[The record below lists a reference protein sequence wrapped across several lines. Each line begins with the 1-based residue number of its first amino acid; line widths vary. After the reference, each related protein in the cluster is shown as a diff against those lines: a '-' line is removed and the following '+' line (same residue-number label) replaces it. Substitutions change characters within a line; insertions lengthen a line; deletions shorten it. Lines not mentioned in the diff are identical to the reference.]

1 MVCVLMCAYTGK
13 AQDVSL
19 DSLKNVLSQSVE
31 DTNKVKVLL
40 ELSRIMGNNATNE
53 GLSYSILAK
62 DLAIKLD
69 YKKGLA
75 LAYKNI
81 GKSYYI
87 LGNYLEAFNAWD
99 QSLKVYEASGDEI
112 GVANILNNIG
122 AVYFN
127 QGDDAKALEYYLKS
141 LKVSEKLNDKL
152 RVATALN
159 NIGALYFNKKATQDK
174 SLEYYL
180 KSLPLSEALGDN
192 EAIGTTAVNLGE
204 IYMYK
209 GDYESALTYF
219 NKSLKASEGS
229 SNMPYLLNDI
239 GKMYALKG
247 DYNLAIKYQSDALQ
261 IAKKLDTKL
270 DVAQSHISLGDTYFE
285 KGDIKSSLENYQA
298 AEKVCIELGATY
310 ELKKVYEGLAR
321 CYSNLADY
329 GSAFKYQS
337 LLINIKDTLY
347 DIETDEKLSGLQ
359 FNFEIEKKQGQIDLL
374 TKDKK
379 LQELDIQKQ
388 KVIRNVTIG
397 GLAIMLLFLLVVLS
411 QKKKITE
418 EKKRSDELLLNILP
432 IETAE
437 ELKAT
442 GSAKA
447 KSFDQVTVMFT
458 DFKNFTQASE
468 KLTAEELV
476 KEINYCYSEF
486 DKIITKYGIEKIK
499 TIGDSY
505 MCAGGLPV
513 TNKTHCED
521 LILAGLEMQ
530 QFIERNKKERA
541 NTSQI
546 YFELRLGIH
555 TGPVVAGIVGI
566 RKFAY
571 DIWGSTVNIAS
582 RMESNG
588 EPGKVNISQD
598 TYNLIKDKFD
608 CIYRGKISAKN
619 IGEIDMYFVNGPK
632 QLT

>member
-1 MVCVLMCAYTGK
+1 MCIFYCNSGL
-13 AQDVSL
+13 AQNTEV
-19 DSLKNVLSQSVE
+19 DSLKNVLSRSVE
-31 DTNKVKVLL
+31 DTNKVKILL
-40 ELSRIMGNNATNE
+40 ELSRLVGSNIASE

-62 DLAIKLD
+62 DLSIKLD

-87 LGNYLEAFNAWD
+87 QGKYLEAFDAWD

-127 QGDDAKALEYYLKS
+127 QGDDAKALDYYLKS

-159 NIGALYFNKKATQDK
+159 NIGALYFNKKATQEK
-174 SLEYYL
+174 SLQYYL

-192 EAIGTTAVNLGE
+192 EAIGTTSVNLGE

-209 GDYESALTYF
+209 GDYESALKYF

-229 SNMPYLLNDI
+229 ANMPYLLNDI

-247 DYNLAIKYQSDALQ
+247 DYVLAIKNQSDALK
-261 IAKKLDTKL
+261 IAKKLNTKL

-285 KGDIKSSLENYQA
+285 KGDVRAALENYQA
-298 AEKVCIELGATY
+298 AELICMELSATY
-310 ELKKVYEGLAR
+310 DLKRVYEGLSR
-321 CYSNLADY
+321 CYSKLADF

-447 KSFDQVTVMFT
+447 KSFDEVTVMFT

-486 DKIITKYGIEKIK
+486 DKIISKYGIEKIK

-513 TNKTHCED
+513 ANKTHCED

-530 QFIERNKKERA
+530 QFIEQNKIARQKA
-541 NTSQI
+541 SDI

-588 EPGKVNISQD
+588 EPGKVNISQA
-598 TYNLIKDKFD
+598 TYNIIKDKFD
-608 CIYRGKISAKN
+608 CSYRGKISAKN

-632 QLT
+632 PLA

>member
-1 MVCVLMCAYTGK
+1 M
-13 AQDVSL
+13 
-19 DSLKNVLSQSVE
+19 
-31 DTNKVKVLL
+31 
-40 ELSRIMGNNATNE
+40 ELS
-53 GLSYSILAK
+53 
-62 DLAIKLD
+62 
-69 YKKGLA
+69 
-75 LAYKNI
+75 
-81 GKSYYI
+81 
-87 LGNYLEAFNAWD
+87 
-99 QSLKVYEASGDEI
+99 
-112 GVANILNNIG
+112 
-122 AVYFN
+122 
-127 QGDDAKALEYYLKS
+127 
-141 LKVSEKLNDKL
+141 
-152 RVATALN
+152 
-159 NIGALYFNKKATQDK
+159 
-174 SLEYYL
+174 
-180 KSLPLSEALGDN
+180 
-192 EAIGTTAVNLGE
+192 
-204 IYMYK
+204 
-209 GDYESALTYF
+209 
-219 NKSLKASEGS
+219 
-229 SNMPYLLNDI
+229 
-239 GKMYALKG
+239 
-247 DYNLAIKYQSDALQ
+247 
-261 IAKKLDTKL
+261 
-270 DVAQSHISLGDTYFE
+270 
-285 KGDIKSSLENYQA
+285 
-298 AEKVCIELGATY
+298 ATY
-310 ELKKVYEGLAR
+310 DLKRVYEGLSR
-321 CYSNLADY
+321 CYSKLADF

-447 KSFDQVTVMFT
+447 KSFDEVTVMFT

-486 DKIITKYGIEKIK
+486 DKIISKYGIEKIK

-513 TNKTHCED
+513 ANKTHCED

-530 QFIERNKKERA
+530 QFIEQNKIARQKA
-541 NTSQI
+541 SDI

-588 EPGKVNISQD
+588 EPGKVNISQA
-598 TYNLIKDKFD
+598 TYNIIKDKFD
-608 CIYRGKISAKN
+608 CSYRGKISAKN

-632 QLT
+632 PLA